1 MSQSDESRQSG
12 LAGMGRWLAVGSELP
27 CSVIILLYVGSF
39 LGSSMWGPEGA
50 TTGAIIGALVGFVF
64 GVYSVYVTIG
74 YYDRLEH
81 KVSEKRTYTPPPEEL
96 YEEFDLPGKDETEQS
111 TS

>member
-81 KVSEKRTYTPPPEEL
+81 KATERGKYTPSPEEI
-96 YEEFDLPGKDETEQS
+96 YEEFDLPGKDETGQS

>member
-1 MSQSDESRQSG
+1 MSQSNEGTQSG
-12 LAGMGRWLAVGSELP
+12 FAGIGRWLAVGSELP

-39 LGSSMWGPEGA
+39 IGSSMWGPEGA
-50 TTGAIIGALVGFVF
+50 TTGGIIGALVGFVF

-81 KVSEKRTYTPPPEEL
+81 KVAGRRTYVPPPEEI

>member
-1 MSQSDESRQSG
+1 MIQSDERRKSG

-27 CSVIILLYVGSF
+27 CSVIILLYIGYF
-39 LGSSMWGPEGA
+39 LGLSMWGPEAA

-74 YYDRLEH
+74 YYDTLE
-81 KVSEKRTYTPPPEEL
+81 EKATEWRTYAPPPEEL
-96 YEEFDLPGKDETEQS
+96 YEEFDLPGKDEPE
-111 TS
+111 

>member
-1 MSQSDESRQSG
+1 MSLSEESKQSG

-39 LGSSMWGPEGA
+39 LGSSLWGPGGE

-74 YYDRLEH
+74 YYDRIEH
-81 KVSEKRTYTPPPEEL
+81 KVMKKRTYSPPHEEL
-96 YEEFDLPGKDETEQS
+96 YEEFDLPGKDESEQS